1 MITTVLMS
9 ALLTMSLT
17 LAASPPETA
26 TEARQDA
33 ARKLAASMGARSI
46 HPMDHDART
55 TWAFLPGI
63 RHGTRLSDMTPQ
75 QRDDA
80 MALLRTLVSRNGY
93 ETVTGIF
100 LLEGELRDRAIAAG
114 RPNASRDPD
123 QYTFA
128 IWGDPATPQ
137 WAARVEGHHVS
148 LNYTQTADGIRM
160 TPLFLGAAPVRV
172 LTGPRAGTAPL
183 AHIET
188 IALALRNSLTA
199 EQTNLAVLSMKKPH
213 DILLQPGRE
222 TSLLK
227 PEGLPAGTLSGP
239 QRGLLIRLVSAY
251 SGLLATDIGTTAQRR
266 LLEGGPDALTF
277 AWIGGTSPEVPRYWR
292 LHGPDW
298 IIEFDC
304 VGNSTDHVHTV
315 WHDLRCNFGADLL
328 QQHLSNHDH

>member
-1 MITTVLMS
+1 MITTVLMT
-9 ALLTMSLT
+9 ALLTMS
-17 LAASPPETA
+17 PPESTTA
-26 TEARQDA
+26 ARQEA
-33 ARKLAASMGARSI
+33 ARTLAASMGARSAQ
-46 HPMDHDART
+46 PMTHEART

-63 RHGTRLSDMTPQ
+63 RHGIRLSDMTPQ

-80 MALLRTLVSRNGY
+80 MALLRTLVSTKGY

-100 LLEGELRDRAIAAG
+100 MLEGELRDRAIAAG
-114 RPNASRDPD
+114 RPDASRDPD

-148 LNYTQTADGIRM
+148 LNYTQTEHGMRM

-172 LTGPRAGTAPL
+172 ETGPRAGTAPL

-188 IALALRNSLTA
+188 IALALRNSLSA
-199 EQTNLAVLSMKKPH
+199 EQASLAVLSMKKPH

-222 TSLLK
+222 TSLME
-227 PEGLPAGTLSGP
+227 PEGLPAGTLTGP

-251 SGLLATDIGTTAQRR
+251 SGLLATDLGTTAQRR
-266 LLEGGPDALTF
+266 LLEGGPDAMTF
-277 AWIGGTSPEVPRYWR
+277 AWIGGTSPESPHYWR

-298 IIEFDC
+298 VIEFDC

-315 WHDLRCNFGADLL
+315 WHDFRCNFGADVL
-328 QQHLSNHDH
+328 QQHLSKHDH